1 MAERGA
7 GRPVNEPVSRRV
19 RRLLHAPPLALL
31 IGLGLAPFFILFPRL
46 PGGPEVGPA
55 HDPTSQPFAF
65 WAGAALL
72 GGLVGTL
79 NGAARPLYRAAAL
92 IFGASLLSVPAL
104 RLALMSGLP
113 FPHRLAVWLG
123 LDGEF
128 AMEAD
133 LYEIW
138 LLSWLVCL
146 GLIVVVWRGLVRI
159 IPVRLAEAA
168 GHTETTSTVPNPCP

>member
-1 MAERGA
+1 M
-7 GRPVNEPVSRRV
+7 NEPVSRRA

-31 IGLGLAPFFILFPRL
+31 IGLGLAPLVVLFPRL
-46 PGGPEVGPA
+46 PGEPEAGPA
-55 HDPTSQPFAF
+55 HDPTLQPFAF
-65 WAGAALL
+65 WIGAALL
-72 GGLVGTL
+72 GGLAGTL
-79 NGAARPLYRAAAL
+79 DGAARPLYRAAAL

-146 GLIVVVWRGLVRI
+146 GLIVMVWHGLMRI
-159 IPVRLAEAA
+159 IPVHVVARRAIRNHVDRA
-168 GHTETTSTVPNPCP
+168 